1 MKKVL
6 VIEDDP
12 IVGTVYKRFLEA
24 HGLAVE
30 IATDGAKGL
39 DQLPAYR
46 PDAVILDLMLPKVGG
61 IAVLMT
67 LRAQEAYRE
76 LPIIVLTNASVPA
89 FIEQAL
95 QAGANYVFD
104 KAKDPPTAILAGL
117 QRLLDYSPA
126 KPVAFTN

>member
-12 IVGTVYKRFLEA
+12 IVGTVYKRFLES
-24 HGLAVE
+24 HGLAVA

-39 DQLPAYR
+39 EQLPVYE

-61 IAVLMT
+61 MAVLMT
-67 LRAQEAYRE
+67 LRSQEAYRD
-76 LPIIVLTNASVPA
+76 LPIIVLTNAAVPA

-95 QAGANYVFD
+95 QAGANHVFD
-104 KAKDPPTAILAGL
+104 KAKDTPTAILGGL
-117 QRLLDYSPA
+117 QRLLERSA
-126 KPVAFTN
+126 GTRVAFTS